1 MKKLLLILV
10 LCLSTI
16 GLAGCGSSA
25 PTKVDL
31 TFSDTN
37 AQKSLEVGKDI
48 KAGQYSIKYNG
59 NKNANY
65 YIGSTKEQSTQ
76 RLLTLVKNN
85 SGNDVFTYCERL
97 GTKLE
102 NDQTNTLELK
112 DNDVLFITSYEG
124 EITLSK

>member
-59 NKNANY
+59 NKKANY
-65 YIGSTKEQSTQ
+65 YIGSSKEESTQ